1 MKWFT
6 RRRLL
11 WIALAAV
18 VLSTGILW
26 YQKTNHPDQ
35 PEITISRETTFIT
48 EPLTA
53 EGLPDYQKALDE
65 RYRQGVTPENNAAIP
80 FWQVFGP
87 KSIPE
92 PLREEFFKHLGIQP
106 LPVEGEYFITEE
118 QFRKSLLRGGIE
130 FSEDELFDRF
140 FEAHGPPWTTEQFP
154 EVAKWLSA
162 NKKPLEKILEASR
175 KPRFYSPILQAD
187 GGNETLS
194 PLNLVLRDAFPVLAV
209 RTMLH
214 IGEGRTKS
222 AQKDILTCRRLTRLT
237 TRHVSSTARLVAL
250 AGDAIAFGCE
260 KKLLNSGKLTARE
273 LLDYQAELRKLGPV
287 PRVSDDVVLYDRF
300 EILESVISLAL
311 QKKDDA
317 EGIDVAGRLRSPP
330 EELKEAWN
338 KYRRKIRVE
347 LIDWNEVLRQV
358 NVAFDD
364 AVAVLQ
370 TKDFQARAER
380 LEQMAAKH
388 KRLLGDKENPFG
400 FEELIQHAKGLWIN
414 QEDKKRATE
423 WIVEIHAGN
432 VVEYTKDR
440 LNAEGRT
447 RMYYELSLLALGICA
462 YRADRGEYP
471 ESLDVLIPK
480 YAAAIPEDWFSGQPV
495 KYRRTAEGFVA
506 YSVGENGED
515 NGGELGSL
523 GDDLNVQ
530 LPLTKEF

>member
-6 RRRLL
+6 RQRLL
-11 WIALAAV
+11 WVALAAV

-35 PEITISRETTFIT
+35 PEITISKETTFIT

-53 EGLPDYQKALDE
+53 EGLPDYQEALDE
-65 RYRQGVTPENNAAIP
+65 RYRQGVAPENNAAIP
-80 FWQVFGP
+80 FWQAFGP

-92 PLREEFFKHLGIQP
+92 PMREEFFKRLGIQP

-118 QFRKSLLRGGIE
+118 QFRKSLLREGIE
-130 FSEDELFDRF
+130 FSKDELFNRF
-140 FEAHGPPWTTEQFP
+140 FTAHGSPWTTDEFP

-162 NKKPLEKILEASR
+162 NEKPLEKILEASR
-175 KPRFYSPILQAD
+175 KPRFYSPILQAE
-187 GGNETLS
+187 GGNETLW
-194 PLNLVLRDAFPVLAV
+194 PLNLVLRDAFRVLAV
-209 RTMLH
+209 RTMLN
-214 IGEGRTKS
+214 IGEGRIES

-260 KKLLNSGKLTARE
+260 KDLLNSGKLTARE
-273 LLDYQAELRKLGPV
+273 LPDYQAELRKLGPV
-287 PRVSDDVVLYDRF
+287 PPVSDNVVLYDRF
-300 EILESVISLAL
+300 EMLESVISLAL

-317 EGIDVAGRLRSPP
+317 EGINVTGKLRSPP

-347 LIDWNEVLRQV
+347 LIDWKEVLRQV

-364 AVAVLQ
+364 AVVVLE
-370 TKDFQARAER
+370 TKDFQARAEK
-380 LEQMAAKH
+380 LEQMTAKH
-388 KRLLGDKENPFG
+388 KRPLGDTEKPFG
-400 FEELIQHAKGLWIN
+400 FEELIQCAKAIRIS
-414 QEDKKRATE
+414 QEAKKRSTE
-423 WIVEIHAGN
+423 WLIYIYAGN
-432 VVEYTKDR
+432 VAEYTKSR
-440 LNAEGRT
+440 LNVEGRT
-447 RMYYELSLLALGICA
+447 HMYYELSLLALGICA

-480 YAAAIPEDWFSGQPV
+480 YAAAIPEDWFSDQPV

-515 NGGELGSL
+515 NGGELGGL

-530 LPLTKEF
+530 LPLPKEF